1 MASRS
6 LVFSLHIS
14 TLTLFILSKTATCCF
29 THIFG
34 FGDSM
39 SDNGNLLKSIG
50 DRFHPVGY
58 LPYGE
63 TYFGRPTGRFSD
75 GRIILDFVAEGYE
88 LPFIPPYLS
97 GTSPEDF
104 PHGANFAFAGATA
117 LSDSYFESRGIVP
130 YGFYT
135 LDTQIHWF
143 KNLLA
148 SISEQPGYSSDYMSN
163 VLFVVGEIGGNDY
176 NHPMFDGRTLDEV
189 RTFVPDVLSKISLTI
204 QELISCGAKT
214 LLVPNIFPIGCNP
227 IYLTTF
233 QSKNRE
239 DYDSKTGCIK
249 PLNEFIEYHN
259 AKLSKELE
267 KLRQLYPNVTI
278 IYGDYY
284 AAAMK
289 IFSNP
294 EEFGFSYPLVAC
306 CGSEGPYNY
315 SSLAK
320 CGYPRSTVCSDPSK
334 YVSWDGLHVTE
345 AAYKLI
351 AQGLLDGTHSSPP
364 IPTNCSNFMH
374 DSA

>member
-1 MASRS
+1 
-6 LVFSLHIS
+6 
-14 TLTLFILSKTATCCF
+14 
-29 THIFG
+29 
-34 FGDSM
+34 M

-50 DRFHPVGY
+50 NTFHPVKY

-75 GRIILDFVAEGYE
+75 GRIILDFLAEAYG

-97 GTSPEDF
+97 GTTTDDF
-104 PHGANFAFAGATA
+104 PHGANFAYAGATA
-117 LSDSYFESRGIVP
+117 LSDSFFESKGIVP

-135 LDTQIHWF
+135 LDAQLQWF
-143 KNLLA
+143 RNFLS
-148 SISEQPGYSSDYMSN
+148 SILEQPGFDSDYLN
-163 VLFVVGEIGGNDY
+163 NALFVVGEIGGNDY

-189 RTFVPDVLSKISLTI
+189 RTFVPYVINKISLTI
-204 QELISCGAKT
+204 KELISWGAKT

-233 QSKNRE
+233 QTKNKE
-239 DYDSKTGCIK
+239 DYDPNTGCIK
-249 PLNEFIEYHN
+249 RLNEFIEYQN
-259 AKLSKELE
+259 AELSKELE
-267 KLRQLYPNVTI
+267 KLRQLYPNVAI

-284 AAAMK
+284 AAAMN
-289 IFSNP
+289 IFRNP
-294 EEFGFSYPLVAC
+294 EKFGFSYPLVAC
-306 CGSEGPYNY
+306 CGAGVGPYNY

-320 CGYPRSTVCSDPSK
+320 CGYPGYTVCSDPFK

-351 AQGLLDGTHSSPP
+351 AYGVLNGTHSSPP
-364 IPTNCSNFMH
+364 ISNTCSHIMH